1 MYIHI
6 YIHPYH
12 IHKHMC
18 MYIYVRFV
26 SSRCVSLI
34 ARPTAN
40 RVDGPQGGTLCF
52 CGLCFCTGRNS
63 LRLYQAPSTKP
74 PSRVREKLLSGTAP
88 RVKDAPQARRR
99 LQDSRTPRATPPC
112 RPPPRAPRAP
122 ARTAGARGRAGPSCS
137 GRARGGWLSN

>member
-1 MYIHI
+1 MYIHIYTCIYVNIHI

-12 IHKHMC
+12 VHKHMC
-18 MYIYVRFV
+18 MYVSVRFV

-40 RVDGPQGGTLCF
+40 RVDGPQEGTLCF

-74 PSRVREKLLSGTAP
+74 PSRVRGKLLSGTAP

-99 LQDSRTPRATPPC
+99 LQASRTPRATPP
-112 RPPPRAPRAP
+112 PSPTASSAARACSNSGS
-122 ARTAGARGRAGPSCS
+122 ARSC
-137 GRARGGWLSN
+137 WPIL